1 MLDEVTSRREDPMEL
16 LVVRHAIA
24 EEREAFAKT
33 GKDDAERPLTP
44 DGRRKFEKGARGLR
58 RVADGVEL
66 LATSG
71 LARADQTAE
80 LLQAAWDGKLRAVR
94 LRELAPDA
102 DPAALLRWLRG
113 QARGRR
119 KLVAVVG
126 HEPHLSRFV
135 EHALAG
141 KASGFVELRK
151 GGACLLDLGGSPQ
164 AGRAKLR
171 WLLTA
176 AQLRRL
182 GR

>member
-1 MLDEVTSRREDPMEL
+1 MDL

-33 GKDDAERPLTP
+33 GKDDAERPLTA
-44 DGRRKFEKGARGLR
+44 DGRRKFEKGARALR
-58 RVADGVEL
+58 RIADGVEL

-80 LLQAAWDGKLRAVR
+80 ILEAAWDGELRTVR
-94 LRELAPDA
+94 LRELEPEA
-102 DPAALLRWLRG
+102 DPAALVRWLRR
-113 QARGRR
+113 QRRR

-141 KASGFVELRK
+141 KASGFVELKK
-151 GGACLLDLGGSPQ
+151 GGACLLDLGTSPQ

-182 GR
+182 AR